1 MVFHRGQAKKQQQ
14 QQQQQTNKQKEP
26 KVKFS
31 ESIMSIDVS
40 MTPRHHFV

>member
-1 MVFHRGQAKKQQQ
+1 MVFHWGQATTTTTTTTT
-14 QQQQQTNKQKEP
+14 TNKQKEL

-31 ESIMSIDVS
+31 ESIRLIDVS